1 MGYCYS
7 LLYFIHNMNY
17 LPFPIIQVNYH
28 LSITLCQNLVEL
40 KLHWLH
46 LINSRFDQQNLGLKT
61 QVFTMPFG
69 EERFVFMRLQHVFE
83 SCSHLSC
90 CHSQNSVLLHSFPPC
105 QVVAV
110 AVTQQGWG
118 RMRMTYSCKVPLCN
132 CQLLFE
138 SKNFM
143 SLRMCK

>member
-1 MGYCYS
+1 MSLTVELITQLFPFSLDGPAAQTCLNEYHLFFLLAGAFMGYCYS

-61 QVFTMPFG
+61 
-69 EERFVFMRLQHVFE
+69 
-83 SCSHLSC
+83 
-90 CHSQNSVLLHSFPPC
+90 
-105 QVVAV
+105 
-110 AVTQQGWG
+110 
-118 RMRMTYSCKVPLCN
+118 
-132 CQLLFE
+132 
-138 SKNFM
+138 
-143 SLRMCK
+143 